1 MKNTKQKNLIL
12 LGIAVL
18 LIMGSLIMVYPPKE
32 KITMGLDIQ
41 GGLSVILTAK
51 PEAGQTLTVD
61 VMERAETIIRSR
73 VDGLGVKEATV
84 QRQGE
89 DSLLIQIPGVDDP
102 QAALKIMGETG
113 RLEFVA
119 VDSITDTTTLAAVAA
134 GEKNV
139 ELPKGS
145 YKVIE
150 DGGVELA
157 GDSIKSASVS
167 QNEKGEIVVNLE
179 MNAAGT
185 KVWSKFTTTNIGRQV
200 AIVLDGK
207 VKSAPAVQSAIVDGN
222 TQISGGFTADE
233 AKGLRATLISGSLP
247 VALEQSEARI
257 VGPTLGQD
265 SLHKGVLAALIGLS
279 LVAVYVI
286 VYYRGLGIIT
296 ALALVTLSVLFIGLL
311 ALMSRLGVF
320 SLSLPGI
327 AGVVL
332 TIGLAADSSILMN
345 ERFKEEVRVG
355 KSIVAAADSGTKHG
369 MMTSIDADAVS
380 LVSSVVLYL
389 LAIGPVKGFALTLT
403 LGIACDIL
411 MMVLFKRPIVML
423 LSPLMAKAPKFWGLT
438 PGDKAHEPV
447 AASSRGKKGGGAHA

>member
-1 MKNTKQKNLIL
+1 MKNAKQRNWIL

-18 LIMGSLIMVYPPKE
+18 LIIGSLIMVYPPDK

-41 GGLSVILTAK
+41 GGLSVILTAQ
-51 PEAGQTLTVD
+51 PEAGQTLTAD
-61 VMERAETIIRSR
+61 TMERAETIIRSR

-89 DSLLIQIPGVDDP
+89 DSLLIQVPGIDDP

-134 GEKNV
+134 GDKNV
-139 ELPKGS
+139 KLKKGTYS
-145 YKVIE
+145 VIE
-150 DGGVELA
+150 DDGAILA

-167 QNEKGEIVVNLE
+167 QDDRGQIVVNLE
-179 MNAAGT
+179 MNGAGT
-185 KVWSKFTTTNIGRQV
+185 KTWSKFTSSNIGRQV
-200 AIVLDGK
+200 AIVLDGT
-207 VKSAPAVQSAIVDGN
+207 VKSAPTVQSAIVDGR
-222 TQISGGFTADE
+222 TQISGSFTADE

-247 VALEQSEARI
+247 VALAQSEARI

-265 SLHKGVLAALIGLS
+265 SLNKGVLAAIIGLS
-279 LVAVYVI
+279 LVALYVI
-286 VYYRGLGIIT
+286 LYYRGLGLIT
-296 ALALVTLSVLFIGLL
+296 AISLLSLSIIFLGLL
-311 ALMSRLGVF
+311 AVMSKLGVF

-345 ERFKEEVRVG
+345 ERFKEEVRMG

-369 MMTSIDADAVS
+369 MMTSIDADTVS

-389 LAIGPVKGFALTLT
+389 VAIGPVKGFALTLT
-403 LGIACDIL
+403 LGIICDIT
-411 MMVLFKRPIVML
+411 MMVFFKRPMVML
-423 LSPLMAKAPKFWGLT
+423 LSPLMAKAPGFWGLH
-438 PGDKAHEPV
+438 PGGKTHEPV
-447 AASSRGKKGGGAHA
+447 ATRSRDKKGGGARA